1 MALSENI
8 YNVFHTGDSCHRSV
22 SFAAEPL
29 KLFKM
34 EGLVVLQKPDPI
46 NNLSQVPLSEIPKVG
61 GGGGEGNAAP
71 NRQKYKQ
78 ESVGTAKLGMEQ
90 CMLRLKPRSD
100 VNNRKFGENDTSS
113 CLLN

>member
-8 YNVFHTGDSCHRSV
+8 SNLFHTGDSCHRSV

-34 EGLVVLQKPDPI
+34 DGLVVLQKPDPI

-61 GGGGEGNAAP
+61 GGGRKCCAKPPKIQTGISRNSEAGN
-71 NRQKYKQ
+71 
-78 ESVGTAKLGMEQ
+78 GTVYVASEAKI
-90 CMLRLKPRSD
+90 
-100 VNNRKFGENDTSS
+100 
-113 CLLN
+113 